1 MTVAADDL
9 FLGVDLSTQQL
20 KGIVLNGKNE
30 VVLRH
35 AVNFSKDLPEFRT
48 CDGVLK
54 EPDGSI
60 VSPVLMWVKAMDLLL
75 EHIRSRIAV
84 KNIRCVGGGAQ
95 QHGTVYWAT
104 GASKRLAN
112 LSSEA
117 ALHDGLGQA
126 AFALTLSPIWMDSS
140 TEKQCQAMEKAV
152 DGKEN
157 MARIT
162 GSRAHHRFSGPQIK
176 KVLETNA
183 SVWSNCERISVIS
196 SFACSLFLGNIAP
209 IDYTDGSGMNLMD
222 IRRKVWAIRRSQGRF
237 PIPDVKNRAV
247 EKSICSHN
255 FGSVPQVRGH
265 FRTQSWSS
273 TCLASVDGGD
283 EQRTSLRAKLG
294 PLANPLKPLGSISN
308 YMVKR
313 YGFSEKCQVLPFLGD
328 NPASLAGLNLAKG
341 DVGISLG
348 TSDTVFFT
356 TSEFK
361 PCVDAHVFSHFSGR
375 SDEFMALV
383 CFKNGSLTRE
393 RIRKQLG
400 CQWSE
405 FGALLSRTLAG
416 NNGNIGLF
424 FDEDEIAPRVKKGD
438 FRFVKEGKYR
448 PVKEF
453 TSEVE
458 ARALLE
464 GQSLLKLLYAKTM
477 GCQIGKGKL
486 IPHCVAFRP
495 TVCQHLDLHSRYERI
510 DHKNYIYFRWEKLS
524 TVKDRLNHELSE
536 DTHKSQHWIGYV
548 EDDAVIEEQSRHARK
563 KFEMTI

>member
-54 EPDGSI
+54 QPDGSI

-75 EHIRSRIAV
+75 EHIRPRIAL
-84 KNIRCVGGGAQ
+84 KNIRCIGGGAQ

-112 LSSEA
+112 LSSEVT
-117 ALHDGLGQA
+117 LHDGLGQA
-126 AFALTLSPIWMDSS
+126 AFALSLSPIWMDSS

-162 GSRAHHRFSGPQIK
+162 GSSAHHRFSGPQIK

-209 IDYTDGSGMNLMD
+209 IEHTDGSGMNLMD
-222 IRRKVWAIRRSQGRF
+222 IRSQ
-237 PIPDVKNRAV
+237 
-247 EKSICSHN
+247 
-255 FGSVPQVRGH
+255 
-265 FRTQSWSS
+265 TWSA

-313 YGFSEKCQVLPFLGD
+313 YGFSDKCQVLPFLGD

-348 TSDTVFFT
+348 TSDTLFFT

-405 FGALLSRTLAG
+405 FGTLLSRTPSG
-416 NNGNIGLF
+416 NNGNIGLY

-453 TSEVE
+453 TPEVE

-486 IPHCVAFRP
+486 ILDCVTFDL
-495 TVCQHLDLHSRYERI
+495 TVCLGPIILNLWRFVRCIVSFPRRAGPRI
-510 DHKNYIYFRWEKLS
+510 LS
-524 TVKDRLNHELSE
+524 GAIHELNEIE
-536 DTHKSQHWIGYV
+536 D
-548 EDDAVIEEQSRHARK
+548 
-563 KFEMTI
+563 